1 MKIVY
6 YLPSL
11 VASGGIE
18 RIITFKANYFA
29 EHFENYDITIITSEQ
44 MGEEPYFALS
54 PKVKHIDINVPID
67 RPYSQSRL
75 KKYVT
80 YPYRY
85 YLFKRRLSKILKMLS
100 ADIFISTMRRELNFI
115 NDLKDGS
122 IKIGEFHVMRS
133 AYGSQVIQGGNL
145 IARRIKNYLANRF
158 ITNLSKLRKVVIL
171 TYEGSSEWPELHN
184 IEVIPNPISSLL
196 INKRS
201 TYSNKKVIAVGR
213 YVPQKG
219 FDMLISAWQKVSQK
233 HPDWELNIFGDGQL
247 RQPYQLLINKL
258 GINENCFLRASVQN
272 IYDKYIESSI
282 FVLSSRYE
290 GLPLVLGEAMSYGV
304 APIAFSCPYGPKDM
318 IEDGVNGIL
327 VKNGDCEELANQIC
341 FLIENPQKRK
351 CIAEQAYIS
360 SKKYCM
366 KNIAGRWNNLFET
379 IIKNN

>member
-29 EHFENYDITIITSEQ
+29 EHFEDYDITIITSEQ
-44 MGEEPYFALS
+44 MGENPYFELS
-54 PKVKHIDINVPID
+54 PKVKHIDIDVPID

-75 KKYVT
+75 KKYVA

-85 YLFKRRLSKILKMLS
+85 YLFKNRLSKTLKLLS

-122 IKIGEFHVMRS
+122 IKIGEFHVTRS
-133 AYGSQVIQGGNL
+133 AYGSETIQSRNF
-145 IARRIKNYLANRF
+145 IVKWIRTYFAKRF
-158 ITNLSKLRKVVIL
+158 IYDLSRLRKVVIL
-171 TYEGSSEWPELHN
+171 THEGSSEWPELHN
-184 IEVIPNPISSLL
+184 IEVIPNPISSKLT
-196 INKRS
+196 NKQS
-201 TYSNKKVIAVGR
+201 NCLNKKVIAVGR

-219 FDMLISAWQKVSQK
+219 FDMLISTWQKVLQK

-247 RQPYQLLINKL
+247 KQSYQRLIDKL
-258 GINENCFLRASVQN
+258 GINESCFLRASVKN
-272 IYDKYIESSI
+272 IYDEYIESSI

-304 APIAFSCPYGPKDM
+304 APISFSCPYGPKDM
-318 IEDGVNGIL
+318 IKNGINGIL
-327 VKNGDCEELANQIC
+327 VKNGNCEELANQIC
-341 FLIENPQKRK
+341 LLIEDPQKRK
-351 CIAEQAYIS
+351 YIAEQAYIS
-360 SKKYCM
+360 SQKYYM
-366 KNIAGRWNNLFET
+366 ENIAIKWINLFET
-379 IIKNN
+379 IIKSN